1 MTKLMDN
8 PVPPPIEV
16 IADMDWVEAVFSIKL
31 RLLRV
36 ANLDRLKPTGL
47 IGGDGCRIIS
57 AIITCELGHD
67 YAREIAEERE
77 EGGAGENAKK
87 RGTR

>member
-8 PVPPPIEV
+8 PVSPPIEV
-16 IADMDWVEAVFSIKL
+16 IADMDWVEAIFSIKL
-31 RLLRV
+31 RLFRV
-36 ANLDRLKPTGL
+36 ANLDRLKPTGF

-57 AIITCELGHD
+57 AIITCELRHG
-67 YAREIAEERE
+67 YAHESAKERE
-77 EGGAGENAKK
+77 EGGADENAKK